1 MSGRCVVKGGM
12 VGFVGC
18 GGGGGEVW
26 REEHVDWNRVVVGSR
41 ASDGLRV
48 GVTRRRMRKRRIG
61 AMITV
66 MSDHTTTANNN
77 TGRNTDDHHEG
88 SELNAGDDS
97 RGGDG
102 DDEESQEQE
111 EHEESDLMSIRKFS
125 RRGLMRSFA
134 HGSLGVLGS
143 GLALYSNPRAVEASL
158 AQLSRGTLNSS
169 IPPSSSTIL
178 SSTAGSTLFTQ
189 RIFDTRIGSFLPART
204 APLRLASTIFS
215 HSLNNS
221 LTHAPP
227 PVPSPPRVVV
237 IGETHTHPLHH
248 RIQLDIIR
256 ALHSRSS
263 SSSLMIGMEQFYR
276 QHQHHL
282 DEFVNGR
289 ISLDRL
295 STLTKWENSFGYE
308 LALYTPL
315 LSYARQHRI
324 RIVGLNMPRQLA
336 SATAVYGLDELI
348 NTHGFRDVIPRD
360 VDTANR
366 NHYKRFASNIAALK
380 HGGAGDAMMW
390 KMYEAMCLWEEYMAE
405 SVAMV
410 MVKNEQKVVE
420 EDVMKTEGNVMVVL
434 AGAGHVEGRDG
445 LPERIVKRVRERAI
459 SMKSTE
465 MTRRGDGDGNEVGVF
480 TVLPESVRW
489 TADGLPDIEKPKGR
503 QAADWVWYTCRELDL
518 V

>member
-1 MSGRCVVKGGM
+1 
-12 VGFVGC
+12 
-18 GGGGGEVW
+18 
-26 REEHVDWNRVVVGSR
+26 
-41 ASDGLRV
+41 
-48 GVTRRRMRKRRIG
+48 
-61 AMITV
+61 
-66 MSDHTTTANNN
+66 
-77 TGRNTDDHHEG
+77 
-88 SELNAGDDS
+88 
-97 RGGDG
+97 
-102 DDEESQEQE
+102 
-111 EHEESDLMSIRKFS
+111 
-125 RRGLMRSFA
+125 
-134 HGSLGVLGS
+134 
-143 GLALYSNPRAVEASL
+143 
-158 AQLSRGTLNSS
+158 
-169 IPPSSSTIL
+169 
-178 SSTAGSTLFTQ
+178 
-189 RIFDTRIGSFLPART
+189 
-204 APLRLASTIFS
+204 
-215 HSLNNS
+215 
-221 LTHAPP
+221 
-227 PVPSPPRVVV
+227 
-237 IGETHTHPLHH
+237 
-248 RIQLDIIR
+248 
-256 ALHSRSS
+256 
-263 SSSLMIGMEQFYR
+263 MIGMEQFYR

-295 STLTKWENSFGYE
+295 STLTKWDNSFGYE